1 MTQSGESTG
10 PGRSATRRPSLRY
23 LAVQRLA
30 VMHTAFVP
38 NDETAARTC
47 AEYLAESV
55 AFAEQAKA
63 AGLGDPLEG
72 LVSTMEGA

>member
-1 MTQSGESTG
+1 
-10 PGRSATRRPSLRY
+10 
-23 LAVQRLA
+23 
-30 VMHTAFVP
+30 MHTAFVP